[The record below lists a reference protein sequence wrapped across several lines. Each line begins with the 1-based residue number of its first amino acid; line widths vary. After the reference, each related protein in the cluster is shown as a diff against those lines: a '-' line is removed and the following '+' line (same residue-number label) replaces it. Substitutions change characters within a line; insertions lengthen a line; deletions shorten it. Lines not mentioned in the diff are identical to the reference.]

1 MLKLAPLKMFF
12 KKPVFKK
19 AQGSIEF
26 VVLVGAVLFF
36 FIAFLTIMQNNNL
49 QKEDQ
54 EKNVLIKQIAYNI
67 QEEISLA
74 SESSDGYRR
83 EFFLPEKII
92 NLNYNASITE
102 GQIYLITE
110 DKRFSIALPV
120 VNVTGNLTIGKNI
133 ITKKNG
139 IIYLNEE

>member
-1 MLKLAPLKMFF
+1 MFF
-12 KKPVFKK
+12 RKPVFKK

-26 VVLVGAVLFF
+26 VILIGAVLFF
-36 FIAFLTIMQNNNL
+36 FIIFLTIMQNNNL

-74 SESSDGYRR
+74 SESSDGYKR
-83 EFFLPEKII
+83 EFFLLEKII
-92 NLNYNASITE
+92 NIDYNASIIE
-102 GQIYLITE
+102 GQVYLITE

-120 VNVTGNLTIGKNI
+120 ANVTGNLTIGKNI

-139 IIYLNEE
+139 IVYLNEE